1 MKLFYVHE
9 PKDNLALVDF
19 FTDQVLNV
27 DEFDYGDCMREWNRE
42 LMFLKTHL
50 RQPSEDVLHML
61 SEMQG
66 YIQFYPTWDVES
78 TREQILEDADHLRL
92 ALSSGDPLSAG
103 DAHYRNRYRLPVDP
117 LDYKHLT

>member
-19 FTDQVLNV
+19 FIDQVLKV
-27 DEFDYGDCMREWNRE
+27 EEFDYGDCMREWNRE
-42 LMFLKTHL
+42 LMFLKRHL
-50 RQPSEDVLHML
+50 RQPSEDVLHKL

-78 TREQILEDADHLRL
+78 TRDQILQDADHLRL
-92 ALSSGDPLSAG
+92 ALSSGEPLSST
-103 DAHYRNRYRLPVDP
+103 DAHFKNMPRLPVDP